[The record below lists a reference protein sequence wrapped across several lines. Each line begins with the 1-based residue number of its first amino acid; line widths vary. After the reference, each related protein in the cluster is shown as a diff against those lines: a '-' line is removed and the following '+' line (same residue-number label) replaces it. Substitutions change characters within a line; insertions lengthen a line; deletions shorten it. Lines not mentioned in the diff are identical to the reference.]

1 VITQSVSIP
10 PPRAFPFRY
19 VVQTFLETEA
29 LSHPPHL
36 YNIRSPQLWHGD
48 VLYRPLMVSG
58 PSIVGQ
64 FKRLILRK
72 RSQTPRASRCST
84 DNRTARFTDTM
95 PRQILK
101 IGSLLKKPKS
111 DNREV
116 QQFRAKVAADRKQL
130 KALLEQR
137 IQQA

>member
-1 VITQSVSIP
+1 
-10 PPRAFPFRY
+10 
-19 VVQTFLETEA
+19 
-29 LSHPPHL
+29 
-36 YNIRSPQLWHGD
+36 
-48 VLYRPLMVSG
+48 
-58 PSIVGQ
+58 
-64 FKRLILRK
+64 
-72 RSQTPRASRCST
+72 
-84 DNRTARFTDTM
+84 M